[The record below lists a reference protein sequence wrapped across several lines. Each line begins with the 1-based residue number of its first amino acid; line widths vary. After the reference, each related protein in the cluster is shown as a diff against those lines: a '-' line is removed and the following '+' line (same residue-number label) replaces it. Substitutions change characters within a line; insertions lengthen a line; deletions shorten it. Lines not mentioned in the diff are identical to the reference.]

1 MFVDQADIQVL
12 AGDGGRGCVS
22 FRKEKYVP
30 LGGPDGGDG
39 GDGGSVY
46 LEATPGVDTL
56 LDMVGRHHWRATRGE
71 HGMGKKKAGS
81 DGADLVIRV
90 PPGTLV
96 YDKTSGLLIA
106 DLKGPG
112 QRVQVARGGKGGKGN
127 IHFVTPVRQAPD
139 FAEPGQKGQVRDLH
153 LELRLIADV
162 GIVGLPNAGKSTLLS
177 RLSAAR
183 PKIADYPFTTL
194 MPQLGIAELDAER
207 RLVIADIPGLIE
219 GASEGAGLGLDFLRH
234 IERTR
239 VLVHMIDILPVDNSS
254 PIDAYRQIR
263 KELEQYSPKLAAK
276 PEILVA
282 NKMDLAG
289 ASEALADL
297 RSELPGKQV
306 FALSA
311 VAGTGLRPLLE
322 ALWQQVQKAPPSE
335 PFVEENPYVPPAQE
349 AGRPESEMFEYV
361 QGEADEEAWEP
372 VDEGDALAM
381 TPEEEPEVLPRR
393 KPAKR
398 GAVRSNPALA
408 EPEVSADPLP
418 GPRREERFVNA
429 KGEAV
434 PPAKALG
441 KGKKS
446 DKAKRTTIE
455 PVGTTRRLTAKE
467 RKAAHDQRVKK
478 KLAAQQPEPAPAP
491 APPAPAAPA
500 PQIDADLAA
509 EIEAMKADDARK
521 GKYYN
526 RKRLT

>member
-46 LEATPGVDTL
+46 LEATAGVDTL

-81 DGADLVIRV
+81 DGGDLVIRV
-90 PPGTLV
+90 PAGTLV

-106 DLKGPG
+106 DLKEIG

-139 FAEPGQKGQVRDLH
+139 FAEPGQRGQIRDLH

-239 VLVHMIDILPVDNSS
+239 VLVHMIDILPVDGSD
-254 PIDAYRQIR
+254 PVEAYKQIR
-263 KELEQYSPKLAAK
+263 SELEAYSPKLAGKA
-276 PEILVA
+276 EILVA
-282 NKMDLAG
+282 NKMDLSG

-297 RSELPGKQV
+297 RTALPGKQI

-335 PFVEENPYVPPAQE
+335 PFVEEKPYLPPVVE
-349 AGRPESEMFEYV
+349 AARREEEMFEYAE
-361 QGEADEEAWEP
+361 GEADEEAWEP
-372 VDEGDALAM
+372 VDEEGDELAM
-381 TPEEEPEVLPRR
+381 TEEEEQAPP
-393 KPAKR
+393 KPAKKAR
-398 GAVRSNPALA
+398 ATKGTRAPES
-408 EPEVSADPLP
+408 EPKVSADPLP
-418 GPRREERFVNA
+418 PPRRDERFIDA
-429 KGEAV
+429 LGEGV
-434 PPAKALG
+434 SPAKALG
-441 KGKKS
+441 PAKGKKA
-446 DKAKRTTIE
+446 DKVKRTTID
-455 PVGTTRRLTAKE
+455 PVGTTKRLTAKQ
-467 RKAAHDQRVKK
+467 RKAAHAERVKK
-478 KLAAQQPEPAPAP
+478 KLMPPAPETAPEPAKPVEDP
-491 APPAPAAPA
+491 E
-500 PQIDADLAA
+500 LAA
-509 EIEAMKADDARK
+509 EIEAMKADDLRK

-526 RKRLT
+526 RRNTDV